1 MKLVILIT
9 SAIKN
14 GLDVAQ
20 SWQDG
25 GAPGVSIIRTHGLY
39 SLQQEVKSGDVELPR
54 MVVSMAS
61 AMAHILD
68 SVEERGEMVLS
79 LVEDDLVD
87 MLISKANEVLGDLTE
102 PDNGILFV
110 VDVERAIGIRRHGKD

>member
-20 SWQDG
+20 SWQDA

-39 SLQQEVKSGDVELPR
+39 SLQQEVKKGDVELPR

-68 SVEERGEMVLS
+68 GVEERGEMVLS
-79 LVEDDLVD
+79 LVEDRLVD
-87 MLISKANEVLGDLTE
+87 VLIGKANEVLGDLTE

-110 VDVERAIGIRRHGKD
+110 VDVERAIGIRRHGKN